1 MEKKIDEK
9 MKSSV
14 ASIPANY
21 VSILQLQERWNKE
34 KERKQKEK
42 DLAERGVKQQVNGQG
57 RREEEESMKVAETMQ
72 QPRENLEEKGLG
84 GGFRMDR
91 RKKEPKCVEK
101 EVSANKEEGGGG
113 DSWERKKKF
122 VECESKAYI
131 PRENND
137 IQVIQGRGHMSN
149 GDIIVQNRENAATAS
164 ASDSI
169 AVEPQFQDLRIEKK
183 AELEVKG
190 PARLNSGQG
199 GYYRNQKHDW
209 SSTRVIRST
218 GTMIWVKKGNN
229 HGNGGENGV

>member
-1 MEKKIDEK
+1 MEKKIDGK

-21 VSILQLQERWNKE
+21 VSILQLQERWEKE

-57 RREEEESMKVAETMQ
+57 KREEEDVMKVAGAM
-72 QPRENLEEKGLG
+72 QPRTNLEENGLG

-91 RKKEPKCVEK
+91 RKKESKCVE
-101 EVSANKEEGGGG
+101 VCANKEENGGGG
-113 DSWERKKKF
+113 DSRERKKKWSKKEMRKQGGSVEEI
-122 VECESKAYI
+122 VECETKA
-131 PRENND
+131 EK
-137 IQVIQGRGHMSN
+137 
-149 GDIIVQNRENAATAS
+149 IVQNRENAA
-164 ASDSI
+164 SDSI
-169 AVEPQFQDLRIEKK
+169 AVETQFQDLRIKKK

-218 GTMIWVKKGNN
+218 GAMVWVKKGNN
-229 HGNGGENGV
+229 GGAGGENSV

>member
-42 DLAERGVKQQVNGQG
+42 DSAERGVKQQVNGQG
-57 RREEEESMKVAETMQ
+57 RREEEEEEAMKVAETMQ
-72 QPRENLEEKGLG
+72 PRANLEEMRLG

-91 RKKEPKCVEK
+91 RKL
-101 EVSANKEEGGGG
+101 EVSANKDEDGGG
-113 DSWERKKKF
+113 DSRERKKKWSKKF
-122 VECESKAYI
+122 VEFESN
-131 PRENND
+131 NND

-149 GDIIVQNRENAATAS
+149 GDIIVQNRENAA
-164 ASDSI
+164 SDSI
-169 AVEPQFQDLRIEKK
+169 AVETQFQDLRIKKK
-183 AELEVKG
+183 AELEVNG

-218 GTMIWVKKGNN
+218 GTMIWVKKGKN
-229 HGNGGENGV
+229 HGPAGENGV

>member
-1 MEKKIDEK
+1 MEKKIDGK
-9 MKSSV
+9 MKSIV

-42 DLAERGVKQQVNGQG
+42 DSAERGVKQQVNGQG
-57 RREEEESMKVAETMQ
+57 RREEEEEEAMKVAETMQ
-72 QPRENLEEKGLG
+72 PRANLEERGLG

-91 RKKEPKCVEK
+91 RKKELKCVEK
-101 EVSANKEEGGGG
+101 EKLEVSANKDEDGGG
-113 DSWERKKKF
+113 DSRERKKKWSKKF
-122 VECESKAYI
+122 VEFESN
-131 PRENND
+131 NND

-149 GDIIVQNRENAATAS
+149 GDIIVQNRENAA
-164 ASDSI
+164 SDSI
-169 AVEPQFQDLRIEKK
+169 AVETQFQDLRIKKK
-183 AELEVKG
+183 AELEVNG

-218 GTMIWVKKGNN
+218 GTMIWVKKGKN
-229 HGNGGENGV
+229 HGPPGENGV